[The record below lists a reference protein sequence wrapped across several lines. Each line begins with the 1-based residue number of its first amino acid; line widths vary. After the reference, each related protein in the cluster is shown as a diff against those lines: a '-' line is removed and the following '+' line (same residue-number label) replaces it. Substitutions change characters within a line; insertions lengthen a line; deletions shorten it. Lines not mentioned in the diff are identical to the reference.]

1 MMRVFAV
8 DAPFD
13 RKDLLKTRGYRW
25 SNGTNGCRRC
35 WWRDVAERD
44 LEAELAFLRAS
55 IFLHPVDL
63 PTQRI
68 TARERYSTNAPG

>member
-1 MMRVFAV
+1 MRVFAV
-8 DAPFD
+8 DSPFD
-13 RKDLLKTRGYRW
+13 RKDLLKGRGYRW

-35 WWRDVAERD
+35 WWRDIAERD

-55 IFLHPVDL
+55 VFLRPVDL

-68 TARERYSTNAPG
+68 TARERYSTNTPC